1 MFTFCLVLNQSKQKC
16 NAIKIKC
23 RYRFSIMSIKRF
35 RFHDQTFA
43 FLRSNVS
50 VSTIK
55 RFHYIVTMETT
66 VNRLP
71 LFAKIK
77 LLHSGYE
84 YSN

>member
-50 VSTIK
+50 VSMIK
-55 RFHYIVTMETT
+55 RFCFYDQTFSLYRY
-66 VNRLP
+66 N
-71 LFAKIK
+71 
-77 LLHSGYE
+77 GN
-84 YSN
+84 YS